1 MLWSFWAISAVVLL
15 IVELMTPGTFFFA
28 CLSIGAV
35 TAVLASIFS
44 RSFWTQSLVF
54 IAASVLSIY
63 FIRPIASKFF
73 IVQKKKSNVDALIGQ
88 DAMVTEAIA
97 PPDMGMVKIVGA
109 LWRAEA
115 QERIEKDKLVVILG
129 VKGSHLVVKQK

>member
-1 MLWSFWAISAVVLL
+1 MLWSFWAISAVILL
-15 IVELMTPGTFFFA
+15 IVEIMTPGTFFFA

-35 TAVLASIFS
+35 ATVIVSLFS
-44 RSFWTQSLVF
+44 LSFWTQCLVF
-54 IAASVLSIY
+54 IIVSVLSIY

-88 DAMVTEAIA
+88 DAWVAEAVE
-97 PPDMGMVKIVGA
+97 PPNMGMVKVVGA

-115 QERIEKDKLVVILG
+115 QDRIEKDKWVTILA
-129 VKGSHLVVKQK
+129 VKGSHLVVKPK